1 MTWIFK
7 ICCAENIERHPSHRP
22 YVYMCVCVNLNR
34 IFGCCWSYLHN
45 FCLSQNI
52 KSTKS
57 TISDGDCKDIDD
69 FPVQTQIKKKR
80 EKNKVNVCALNTHI
94 TATTIRHR
102 QSKKKNGMKIFARN
116 QYKEWISLYRSYKK
130 NGGVC
135 LNSNV
140 TFRPNHQHSE
150 LKEPVIVVGELWWPF
165 HFLFS
170 AKCSRSPCSWSWVFG
185 VPFFSFLGRRP
196 SINFQLHFQCAGSEL

>member
-102 QSKKKNGMKIFARN
+102 QSKKKM
-116 QYKEWISLYRSYKK
+116 EWKFLLVINIK
-130 NGGVC
+130 NGSAFIEAIKKMVAFAWIAM
-135 LNSNV
+135 L
-140 TFRPNHQHSE
+140 
-150 LKEPVIVVGELWWPF
+150 PF
-165 HFLFS
+165 DRTTS
-170 AKCSRSPCSWSWVFG
+170 IQSWRSP
-185 VPFFSFLGRRP
+185 
-196 SINFQLHFQCAGSEL
+196 